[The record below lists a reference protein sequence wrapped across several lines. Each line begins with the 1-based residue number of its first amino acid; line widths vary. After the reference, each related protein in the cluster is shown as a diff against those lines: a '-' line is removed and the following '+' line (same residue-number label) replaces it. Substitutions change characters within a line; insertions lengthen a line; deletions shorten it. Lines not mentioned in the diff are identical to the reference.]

1 MIFRV
6 SKASFDEAR
15 DRIFGKIKDVTNKDE
30 ELESRIKIIERK
42 IQEDILRNKLAP
54 QTPDDKKKQSNM
66 FVPNMDGIHKRFSDI
81 DGYIDSLRRNI
92 KSIDQRLKKEITLLT
107 DTKSDKH
114 AQKELEKETEMIKI
128 KLDKLDL
135 NVHQN
140 KEDLETRMNLIEKE
154 SIPRMEDKVKLH
166 EEITHI
172 NTNRIE
178 NIELKYEQLSKI
190 IAKISSDEFDVTV
203 VDRMEDKLKKFANQI
218 NIFRG
223 DFETTIKEIRNILYT
238 KADDESI
245 TDLENKVLLKLNE
258 LVENICK

>member
-1 MIFRV
+1 
-6 SKASFDEAR
+6 
-15 DRIFGKIKDVTNKDE
+15 
-30 ELESRIKIIERK
+30 
-42 IQEDILRNKLAP
+42 
-54 QTPDDKKKQSNM
+54 
-66 FVPNMDGIHKRFSDI
+66 
-81 DGYIDSLRRNI
+81 
-92 KSIDQRLKKEITLLT
+92 
-107 DTKSDKH
+107 
-114 AQKELEKETEMIKI
+114 
-128 KLDKLDL
+128 
-135 NVHQN
+135 
-140 KEDLETRMNLIEKE
+140 MNLIEKE
-154 SIPRMEDKVKLH
+154 SIPRMEDKVKLQ